1 VKNAVV
7 TALRTAFCERVLP
20 EYALDQWRVTQSLI
34 VAVLLIYNTEVVVRL
49 LLDAPT
55 VRVAMAYS
63 FLNYPEV
70 AWPLS
75 PFLHRDALH
84 LASNVAMLVVLAPV
98 ESRLS
103 RRRFLA
109 FVTVTAYL
117 SVLCGAVW
125 SLTFTDKEF
134 VAFYGISGTVFAMAG
149 CGLVASVRDYRV
161 GDELTAPLVYMGV
174 AVIGAVGL
182 DVWGLMTVGPLALN
196 MGHAS
201 GGMLGCLAG
210 IFTWKSDFTFGS

>member
-1 VKNAVV
+1 M
-7 TALRTAFCERVLP
+7 TAQHWRDTLCDRVP
-20 EYALDQWRVTQSLI
+20 PGYALDQWRVTQMLI
-34 VAVLLIYNTEVVVRL
+34 VAVLLIYNVEIVVRL

-55 VRVAMAYS
+55 IRVAMAYS

-70 AWPLS
+70 AWPFS
-75 PFLHRDALH
+75 PLLHRNALH
-84 LASNVAMLVVLAPV
+84 LAANVAMLVVLAPV
-98 ESRLS
+98 EARLS
-103 RRRFLA
+103 RRGFLA
-109 FVTVTAYL
+109 FVAVTAYF

-125 SLTFTDKEF
+125 SLTFTEKEY

-149 CGLVASVRDYRV
+149 YGLVASVRDYRV
-161 GDELTAPLVYMGV
+161 GNELTAPLVYMGV

-182 DVWGLMTVGPLALN
+182 DVWGLVTAGPLALN

-210 IFTWKSDFTFGS
+210 IFAWKSDSTFGS